1 MWKLFFQTTGHGGH
15 GWRNTAAVSSPVCR
29 NKHIIAKTK
38 MAVIRMELQKSREI
52 RCDPTGFFLCLQG
65 DAHLIRKRQIFPRL
79 ADGL

>member
-1 MWKLFFQTTGHGGH
+1 MDIFSHIREDLYRREVIKHL
-15 GWRNTAAVSSPVCR
+15 R